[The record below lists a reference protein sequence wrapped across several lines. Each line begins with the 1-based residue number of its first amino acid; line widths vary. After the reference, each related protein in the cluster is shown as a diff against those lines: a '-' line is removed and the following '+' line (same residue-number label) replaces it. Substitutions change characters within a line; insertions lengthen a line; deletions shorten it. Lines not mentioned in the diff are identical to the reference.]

1 MQRILVIGPGG
12 SGKSTLSK
20 RLGEVLGLPVI
31 HLDSLYWKPGWV
43 EPDKTE
49 WAETVRKVIAHETWI
64 VDGNYSGTLAERLE
78 ACDSVVFLD
87 LPRHLCLWRVLKR
100 VMTGYGRTRADMPE
114 GCPEKLD
121 LKFLSWVWNYPVR
134 SRRKVLALLEA
145 HRGTKRVV
153 HLRTC
158 REVSRF
164 VERRGAS

>member
-49 WAETVRKVIAHETWI
+49 WAETVRKVIAHEAWI

-87 LPRHLCLWRVLKR
+87 LPRHVCLWRVLKR
-100 VMTGYGRTRADMPE
+100 VMTGYGRTRADMPD

-121 LKFLSWVWNYPVR
+121 LKFLSWIWSYPVR

-145 HRGTKRVV
+145 HRGAKRVV